1 MSLDVDPTTPDHS
14 VLSRGEGTSSS
25 PKSSGAEVA
34 GSGADAPV
42 TRSRPCP
49 YTDVR
54 VSHGG
59 AATAAAASS
68 SAAPASSGSAPWPE
82 SGDDWRPRTLTF
94 LTNVLPHGT
103 PKAWVEAQRTGQT
116 VRGFEPGPLPE
127 GSLIPPEVLAERM
140 VGRMAG
146 GNQRRPSMPKAKA
159 KLDATPR
166 TTAWPASEQTWTD
179 PRFWMNDLSSAP
191 SSQWTADEWE
201 SWHSWQSSSWWDDT
215 ARNRQRQE
223 RGPYAKGKGKKGKKG
238 KDDRG
243 PAS

>member
-1 MSLDVDPTTPDHS
+1 MSYHQEP
-14 VLSRGEGTSSS
+14 
-25 PKSSGAEVA
+25 
-34 GSGADAPV
+34 
-42 TRSRPCP
+42 
-49 YTDVR
+49 
-54 VSHGG
+54 
-59 AATAAAASS
+59 
-68 SAAPASSGSAPWPE
+68 
-82 SGDDWRPRTLTF
+82 
-94 LTNVLPHGT
+94 
-103 PKAWVEAQRTGQT
+103 PKAWVEAQRTGQP

-140 VGRMAG
+140 VRRMADG
-146 GNQRRPSMPKAKA
+146 TQWRPSVPKAKA
-159 KLDATPR
+159 TPRVWVEAQQVGQTVRPKAWVEATPR
-166 TTAWPASEQTWTD
+166 PATWSASDETWTD
-179 PRFWMNDLSSAP
+179 PRFWMNDLSLAP